1 MAVGLKQKEIVSK
14 IVEKVIIAS
23 RMQFLFDLKLIVS
36 ADSYC

>member
-1 MAVGLKQKEIVSK
+1 MAVGLKQKEIVNK

-23 RMQFLFDLKLIVS
+23 LIQFGFDLKLIIP